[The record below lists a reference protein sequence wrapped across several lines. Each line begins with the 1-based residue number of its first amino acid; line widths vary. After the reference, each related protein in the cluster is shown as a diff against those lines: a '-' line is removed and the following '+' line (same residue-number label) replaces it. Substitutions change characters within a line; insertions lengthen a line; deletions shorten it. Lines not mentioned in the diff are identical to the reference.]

1 MSDIER
7 KRSNVSSNNSIE
19 KSSECSLIN
28 DDEIENKKSKKSP
41 DRNILIECLTK
52 PDVSTRRVITS
63 KFAII
68 ISEFLKKNKN
78 FSFLSREQQSD
89 SSPPS
94 LLSFSAHSI
103 NEEFITQV
111 HRIISS
117 WNNHLI
123 ESNIQESSL
132 DCCDS

>member
-41 DRNILIECLTK
+41 ERNILIECLTK
-52 PDVSTRRVITS
+52 PDESTRRVITS

-68 ISEFLKKNKN
+68 ISEFLKKKTFHFFQENNNRIHHLLHYYHFLLIPSMKN
-78 FSFLSREQQSD
+78 
-89 SSPPS
+89 
-94 LLSFSAHSI
+94 LLVK
-103 NEEFITQV
+103 FIV
-111 HRIISS
+111 LFHPGIIV
-117 WNNHLI
+117 
-123 ESNIQESSL
+123 
-132 DCCDS
+132 